1 MGMRELWPFR
11 IANEKYA
18 LHFLFCS
25 RMESVRHC
33 VIETIFFIMAF
44 RFTICGI
51 QLILLDAFPIASQE
65 TKIEKVE
72 GTAFLLVRFTIA
84 QLQNNDEFLNVHL
97 S

>member
-1 MGMRELWPFR
+1 
-11 IANEKYA
+11 
-18 LHFLFCS
+18 
-25 RMESVRHC
+25 
-33 VIETIFFIMAF
+33 MAF